1 MPSQIVFWP
10 LFHHNI
16 CMKRKTNN
24 LNKTLIVY
32 KFVGYPNEEQK
43 VLLAKTFGCVRYLWN
58 RMLSDRIELYK
69 EMEVFVNNTS
79 ADYKDLEECLWLNEV
94 DSLALSN
101 MSLNLDK
108 AFTDF
113 FKGKTNFPKFKS
125 KKKQRDSYTTNNVNN
140 NIRLSVSKKTGL
152 LKLPKLGEIKLFVH
166 RKIKPGGKL
175 KSVTVR
181 YLPDGKYTFSLLYA
195 YDTAPVAHEID
206 SKKEIGL
213 DMSVPKLYIDS
224 NGNEPDFPK
233 PYRTMQERISKEQ
246 RKLSRMKYRSNNY
259 EKQRLKLNCL
269 HSKIKNQRLDFLH
282 KQSTQLIE
290 QYYIIGLE
298 NINLQ
303 SMSRALNF
311 GKSISDNGF
320 GMFREMLKY
329 KAELKGK
336 KVIVI
341 DKWFSSSK
349 TCHNC
354 GYVNKE
360 LKLSDREYICPI
372 CGEVFDR
379 DVNAAI
385 NIKEEAVRIY
395 LSE

>member
-69 EMEVFVNNTS
+69 EMEIFVNNTP

-152 LKLPKLGEIKLFVH
+152 LKLPKLDEIKLFIH
-166 RKIKPGGKL
+166 RKIKPDGKL
-175 KSVTVR
+175 KSVTVKH
-181 YLPDGKYTFSLLYA
+181 LPNGKYTFSLLYA
-195 YDTAPVAHEID
+195 YEKESID
-206 SKKEIGL
+206 YKINPDNSIGL
-213 DMSVPKLYIDS
+213 DMSLPKLYIDS
-224 NGNEPDFPK
+224 EENEPDFPK
-233 PYRTMQERISKEQ
+233 PYRKMQNRISKEQ
-246 RKLSRMKYRSNNY
+246 RKLSRMQYKSNNY
-259 EKQRLKLNCL
+259 EKQRLKLNRL
-269 HSKIKNQRLDFLH
+269 HSKIKNQRIDFLH
-282 KQSTQLIE
+282 KKSKEITDK
-290 QYYIIGLE
+290 YDIIGLE
-298 NINLQ
+298 DINLQ
-303 SMSRALNF
+303 SLSKALKF
-311 GKSISDNGF
+311 GKSVSDNGF

-349 TCHNC
+349 T
-354 GYVNKE
+354 
-360 LKLSDREYICPI
+360 
-372 CGEVFDR
+372 
-379 DVNAAI
+379 
-385 NIKEEAVRIY
+385 
-395 LSE
+395 